1 MKTEFSFILPTIV
14 ARGRC
19 TAAPLIQIS
28 VTGMTLTLWEL
39 FFFVSRHTASPVGK
53 DGLCFPL
60 YAAIRWWQQMKYVNA
75 RLVNNGK
82 PQSQREMEEICMFCD
97 RIRSP
102 NGGPIGNVQLFAASL
117 YCYFSLNYFAQLIV
131 TVYCCMQLDRW
142 ILSVKVSAF
151 KKGYS

>member
-1 MKTEFSFILPTIV
+1 MYCRSIDTNLRDGNDSDPLGIIFFCIKAHCIS
-14 ARGRC
+14 GRKRW
-19 TAAPLIQIS
+19 L
-28 VTGMTLTLWEL
+28 M
-39 FFFVSRHTASPVGK
+39 FSPVRGNRMVTA
-53 DGLCFPL
+53 D
-60 YAAIRWWQQMKYVNA
+60 MKYVNA

-117 YCYFSLNYFAQLIV
+117 YCYFSLNYVAQLIV

-142 ILSVKVSAF
+142 ILSVTSL
-151 KKGYS
+151 SI